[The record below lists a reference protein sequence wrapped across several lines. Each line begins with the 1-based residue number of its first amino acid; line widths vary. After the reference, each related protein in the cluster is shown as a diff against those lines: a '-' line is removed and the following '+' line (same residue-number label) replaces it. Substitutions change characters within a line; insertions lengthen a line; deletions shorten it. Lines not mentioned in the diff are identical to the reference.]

1 MVSFPIDCLGITGPK
16 CEVRGELDR
25 RSRSGSPDLGLRTSD
40 SMELLPGTL
49 DLLILRALRWEPTH
63 GTGVAVWLRMVTDGA
78 IELEEGTLYPAL
90 QRLERQGL
98 ITSEWGPSEKNRRA
112 RHWQLTA
119 GGRQRFREEV
129 DRWERYAEVMD
140 RVVKFGAS
148 GSIRGR

>member
-1 MVSFPIDCLGITGPK
+1 
-16 CEVRGELDR
+16 
-25 RSRSGSPDLGLRTSD
+25 
-40 SMELLPGTL
+40 MELLPGTL

-78 IELEEGTLYPAL
+78 VDLEEGTLYPAL
-90 QRLERQGL
+90 QRLERRGL

-112 RHWQLTA
+112 RHWQLTPQ
-119 GGRQRFREEV
+119 GRQVFRDEV
-129 DRWERYAEVMD
+129 DNWERYVEMMD

>member
-1 MVSFPIDCLGITGPK
+1 MLG
-16 CEVRGELDR
+16 VADDR
-25 RSRSGSPDLGLRTSD
+25 PRPTQHTTLNTHHV
-40 SMELLPGTL
+40 ELLPGTL

-78 IELEEGTLYPAL
+78 VDLEEGTLYPAL
-90 QRLERQGL
+90 QRLERRGL

-112 RHWQLTA
+112 RHWQLTPQ
-119 GGRQRFREEV
+119 GRQVFRDEV
-129 DRWERYAEVMD
+129 DNWERYVEMMD